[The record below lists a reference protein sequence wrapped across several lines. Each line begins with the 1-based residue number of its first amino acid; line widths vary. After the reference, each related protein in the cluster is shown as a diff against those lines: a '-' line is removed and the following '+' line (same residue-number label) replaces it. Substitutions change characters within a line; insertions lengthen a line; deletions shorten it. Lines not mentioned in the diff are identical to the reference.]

1 MRKIF
6 SKLNIPKNLIS
17 KGTSLIVVFSVLV
30 AAYAAISLN
39 VTLGWFAENDSVS
52 ANGMNAQAYKADF
65 EVSFNDGKGHTD
77 LGTIISE
84 NLQVPGDSVTFTIT
98 VKNIGE
104 HSVDMTAMG
113 LEAPT
118 DAQEK
123 PKVVG
128 DTNYYLSSVLTVRT
142 ESVTVDDGTEKDVKD
157 VTEAA
162 AMPLRDSTNG
172 AGRIDFFSWIN
183 FGDGEKVI
191 TLESGKSMTVS
202 VTITFVDSGK
212 PQNEYKNFADEGTCA
227 RELFFTYND

>member
-65 EVSFNDGKGHTD
+65 EVSFNDGKGHTE

-98 VKNIGE
+98 VKNIGV

-128 DTNYYLSSVLTVRT
+128 DTSYYLSSVLTAKT
-142 ESVTVDDGTEKDVKD
+142 ESVSVDGTQKIVDKEV
-157 VTEAA
+157 A

-202 VTITFVDSGK
+202 VTITFVDSGV

>member
-65 EVSFNDGKGHTD
+65 EVSFNDGKGQTE

-128 DTNYYLSSVLTVRT
+128 DTNYYLSSVLTAKT
-142 ESVTVDDGTEKDVKD
+142 ESVSVDGTQKSVD
-157 VTEAA
+157 TEAA

-202 VTITFVDSGK
+202 VTITFVDSGE
-212 PQNEYKNFADEGTCA
+212 PQNEYKNFAAEGTCA